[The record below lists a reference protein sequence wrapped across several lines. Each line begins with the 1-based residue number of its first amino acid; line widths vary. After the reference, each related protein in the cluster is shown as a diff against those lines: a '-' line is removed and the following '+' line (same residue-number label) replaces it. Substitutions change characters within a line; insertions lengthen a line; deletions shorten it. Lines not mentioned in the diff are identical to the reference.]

1 MKAPSFSL
9 IIPAAGVGRRMGA
22 DTPKPYL
29 MLKGKSILEHTLSC
43 FLHLDSLEQVIVSTS
58 SAYRDQTLE
67 ILNRLFDNIDTVVV
81 EGGKRRQDSIYNAFE
96 KVSGSIQYVAV
107 HDAVRPFIKSD
118 KIVECLNRSKKTGGA
133 IIGVPVK
140 DTIKQADD
148 NFMIT
153 GTPDRSQLWQAQTPQ
168 IFEKNLYGK
177 AYSYAMEHDVEVTD
191 DASLFEAY
199 GKDVEIVEG
208 DRENFKLTY
217 PIDFQIAEMLVDTFK
232 A

>member
-1 MKAPSFSL
+1 M

-22 DTPKPYL
+22 DIPKPYL

-58 SAYRDQTLE
+58 AAYRDQTLE
-67 ILNRLFDNIDTVVV
+67 ILQRLFDDDIDTVVV
-81 EGGKRRQDSIYNAFE
+81 KGGKRRQDSIYNAFK

-118 KIVECLNRSKKTGGA
+118 KIVECLNCSKKTGGA
-133 IIGVPVK
+133 IVGVPVK
-140 DTIKQADD
+140 DTIKQADGD
-148 NFMIT
+148 CMIT
-153 GTPDRSQLWQAQTPQ
+153 GTPDRSRLWQAQTPQ

-177 AYSYAMEHDVEVTD
+177 AYSYATKHNVEVTD

-199 GKDVEIVEG
+199 GKDVAIVEG

>member
-1 MKAPSFSL
+1 VKAPSFSL
-9 IIPAAGVGRRMGA
+9 IIPAAGVGRRMGT
-22 DTPKPYL
+22 DIPKPYL
-29 MLKGKSILEHTLSC
+29 ILKGKSILEHTLSC
-43 FLHLDSLEQVIVSTS
+43 FRGLNSLEQVIVSTS
-58 SAYRDQTLE
+58 ASYRDQTSE
-67 ILNRLFDNIDTVVV
+67 ILERLFGDIETVVV
-81 EGGKRRQDSIYNAFE
+81 QGGKRRQDSIYNAFQ
-96 KVSGSIQYVAV
+96 KVSDSIQYVAV

-140 DTIKQADD
+140 DTIKQVDADC
-148 NFMIT
+148 MIM
-153 GTPDRSQLWQAQTPQ
+153 GTPDRSRLWQAQTPQ
-168 IFEKNLYGK
+168 IFEKGLYGK

-191 DASLFEAY
+191 DASLFEAF
-199 GKDVEIVEG
+199 GKNVEIVEG